1 MKLSLLVGAA
11 VGYVLGARAG
21 RARYETIAR
30 MARAVAG
37 SPQVQSGAQIAQHEA
52 TDLSVRLRHAIG
64 RLLTHDAP
72 PSRR

>member
-1 MKLSLLVGAA
+1 MKLSLLAGAA

-21 RARYETIAR
+21 RARYESIVR

-52 TDLSVRLRHAIG
+52 SDLSVRVRHAIG

-72 PSRR
+72 PSGR